1 MFDFVLVLTTLSA
14 WGFGLWCYPKCI
26 RYTIDLYESNVR
38 GGGGGGNDPIIVDEA
53 TASMNGNAMNQTV
66 LCEDIVLIHDD
77 YSDYSLI
84 NSNIPVAK
92 LIDS

>member
-38 GGGGGGNDPIIVDEA
+38 GNDPIIVDEA
-53 TASMNGNAMNQTV
+53 TATMNGDQVGQTV

-77 YSDYSLI
+77 YSDYSLV
-84 NSNIPVAK
+84 NSSIPVAK

>member
-1 MFDFVLVLTTLSA
+1 
-14 WGFGLWCYPKCI
+14 
-26 RYTIDLYESNVR
+26 VR
-38 GGGGGGNDPIIVDEA
+38 GGGGGSDPIIVDEA